1 MFSLRTP
8 AMAILLALAG
18 PSLGLAAPITYTA
31 ALDGASE
38 TPPVVSPGTGAAT
51 VTIDT
56 VAHTLSVQVTFA
68 DLVGTTTVAHIHCC
82 VAPPNN
88 AGVATALPTFP
99 GFPAGVTA
107 GSYDETFDL
116 TMAASFNPNFINAN
130 GGTPAGAEAAL
141 AAGLAAGEAYL
152 NIHTTFAGGGEIR
165 GFLLAV
171 PEPAALLLFG
181 VGLAGLGLT
190 ARRR

>member
-1 MFSLRTP
+1 MPSLRTP

-18 PSLGLAAPITYTA
+18 PSLGLAAPITYTT

-38 TPPVVSPGTGAAT
+38 TPPVASPGTGSAT

-116 TMAASFNPNFINAN
+116 TMAASFNPA
-130 GGTPAGAEAAL
+130 PSL
-141 AAGLAAGEAYL
+141 
-152 NIHTTFAGGGEIR
+152 
-165 GFLLAV
+165 
-171 PEPAALLLFG
+171 PC
-181 VGLAGLGLT
+181 
-190 ARRR
+190 